1 MFTPMFFLDIYVLC
15 CCCTA
20 PLSFIKWHHVSV
32 DDDDDDYD
40 DYDDYGYDWLWL
52 WLLIQHILALDKM

>member
-1 MFTPMFFLDIYVLC
+1 MTGSNLFLVPTPMFFLDIYVLC

-40 DYDDYGYDWLWL
+40 DYDDYGYD
-52 WLLIQHILALDKM
+52 